1 MYSMKRQPSGLLTG
15 SLVFMV
21 LAVVVAV
28 LSGDILLL
36 LAVGSAVAGV
46 MMLSRPSLTR
56 AASHATAGRY
66 EVAEHRR
73 SVQPERVV
81 VHASGRTFGQVA
93 LSQRGRAR
101 AARASPQNRTY
112 TVIAD
117 AALPVIQVLR

>member
-56 AASHATAGRY
+56 AASHATGGRY

-81 VHASGRTFGQVA
+81 VHTSGRTFGR
-93 LSQRGRAR
+93 STGRNR
-101 AARASPQNRTY
+101 PRPRRTASPQNRTY